1 VGWAEIATLCLEY
14 ILIGVP
20 QITSAYGVIRSR
32 TYRNSI
38 YGLRTRSECKAKSSG
53 MFYRDKSVGRNV
65 EASLHLFS
73 NSDTNPSQ
81 SNIFGNSPMSYD
93 MVEEVLLSI
102 DVK

>member
-1 VGWAEIATLCLEY
+1 
-14 ILIGVP
+14 
-20 QITSAYGVIRSR
+20 
-32 TYRNSI
+32 
-38 YGLRTRSECKAKSSG
+38 